1 MWYAAM
7 RDLIWRRRRYAI
19 SIAGTA
25 LVFGVSLAVT
35 GISDAFPTE
44 INRTFGSLGAT
55 AFVIPDDMSGPFT
68 GSHPFD
74 PADLPDGVDPMAYII
89 QTANPMEPEMVAV
102 VGLSPGD
109 AEPIVGEGG
118 QLAGPDDALVDA
130 RSPVAIGATVELAG
144 REFEVAGRVD
154 GMSLHAGMP
163 IVVIPLASF
172 QEALLGG
179 LPMITC
185 GIARGP
191 VADVPDGYHVVG
203 LSTAREDT
211 MRILG
216 DAASTIGMI
225 TVLLWVVAGLIVG
238 SVMYLSA
245 VERTRDFAVF
255 KAIGAPTRAMAGG
268 VVLQAAVLATAAA
281 ALGIAVA
288 FVMAPF
294 FPMRVDL
301 SITSVVVLP
310 AIGLTIG
317 LASAVFALR
326 RAVSVDPAL
335 AFGGAT

>member
-7 RDLIWRRRRYAI
+7 RDLVWRRRRYAI

-35 GISDAFPTE
+35 GISDAFPAE
-44 INRTFGSLGAT
+44 LNRTFDALRAT
-55 AFVIPDDMSGPFT
+55 SFVVPDDMSGPFT

-74 PADLPDGVDPMAYII
+74 PALLPDGVDPMAYII

-102 VGLSPGD
+102 VGLQPGAAEPTVAEGAQLAEPGD
-109 AEPIVGEGG
+109 ALVG
-118 QLAGPDDALVDA
+118 A
-130 RSPVAIGATVELAG
+130 RSSFAVGSTVELAG
-144 REFEVAGRVD
+144 RAFAVSGRVD

-163 IVVIPLASF
+163 IVVIALDSF
-172 QEALLGG
+172 QEVLMGG
-179 LPMITC
+179 LPMVTG

-191 VADVPDGYHVVG
+191 VADVPDGFQVVDR
-203 LSTAREDT
+203 TAARADT

-216 DAASTIGMI
+216 DAASTIGMVK
-225 TVLLWVVAGLIVG
+225 VLLWVVAGLIVG

-268 VVLQAAVLATAAA
+268 VALQAAVLATAAA
-281 ALGIAVA
+281 GLGIVLA
-288 FVMAPF
+288 FAMAPF
-294 FPMRVDL
+294 FPMRVEL
-301 SITSVVVLP
+301 SPTSVLVLP
-310 AIGLTIG
+310 AIGLAIG
-317 LASAVFALR
+317 LVAAVFALR